1 MIWLGLAAV
10 FFATLLLLRLLSRAA
25 VRAGLVDYPGRRKR
39 HRGAIPLIG
48 GPAIFAGLCIGA
60 VLIPNSLKPYPALF
74 AGLAVLLIAGI
85 LDDLRDL
92 TPKQKFLAQL
102 IAAACMVWWGG
113 TTVDSLGNLLGL
125 GEIGLPYLAIPFT
138 IVALLGLINAIN
150 MTDGADGLAAGL
162 SLIAFFFLALSA
174 LVIGRVYS
182 VEMLATIIAVVAA
195 FWIVNMRFPWQS
207 HAKAF
212 LGDSG
217 SMMLGLL
224 LTWFSIEVARWRSGL
239 DPIAAVWFLAVP
251 LLDMGVV
258 ILRRLGKGKSPF
270 SAGRDHFH
278 HVLIAAGLPP
288 GSAVLLIY
296 AIALALGALGFFAW
310 RAGVP
315 EYWMFYGFL
324 ALLGACYAL
333 SWRWVRVIRFSR
345 RRRRHLQTG
354 VAAKV
359 TAL

>member
-1 MIWLGLAAV
+1 MTWAGLLIV
-10 FFATLLLLRLLSRAA
+10 FAGTLLLLRLLSRVA

-48 GPAIFAGLCIGA
+48 GPAIFAGLCVGA
-60 VLIPNSLKPYPALF
+60 LLIPNTLKPYPALF

-113 TTVDSLGNLLGL
+113 TSVESLGDLFGY
-125 GEIGLPYLAIPFT
+125 GEVGLPYLAVPFT
-138 IVALLGLINAIN
+138 IIALLGLINAIN
-150 MTDGADGLAAGL
+150 MVDGADGLATGL

-174 LVIGRVYS
+174 VVIGRIYS
-182 VEMLATIIAVVAA
+182 LEMLATIIAVVLA
-195 FWIVNMRFPWQS
+195 FWFVNMRFPWQP

-224 LTWFSIEVARWRSGL
+224 LTWFSVEVARWRSGL

-278 HVLIAAGLPP
+278 HVLIAAGMPP
-288 GSAVLLIY
+288 GTAVLLIY
-296 AIALALGALGFFAW
+296 AVALALGAIGFYAW
-310 RAGVP
+310 HAGVP
-315 EYWMFYGFL
+315 DYWMFYGFL
-324 ALLGACYAL
+324 ALLAGCYAL
-333 SWRWVRVIRFSR
+333 SWRWVRIVRSVR
-345 RRRRHLQTG
+345 RRARWAKRD
-354 VAAKV
+354 AAQGI
-359 TAL
+359 AAQ

>member
-1 MIWLGLAAV
+1 MTWAGLLAV
-10 FFATLLLLRLLSRAA
+10 FAGTLLLLRLLSRVA
-25 VRAGLVDYPGRRKR
+25 VRTGLVDYPGRRKR

-60 VLIPNSLKPYPALF
+60 LLIPGTLEPYPALF
-74 AGLAVLLIAGI
+74 AGLVVLLVAGI

-113 TTVDSLGNLLGL
+113 TTVDSLGNLLGY
-125 GEIGLPYLAIPFT
+125 GEIGLPYLAVPFT
-138 IVALLGLINAIN
+138 VIALLGLINAIN
-150 MTDGADGLAAGL
+150 MTDGADGLAAGV

-182 VEMLATIIAVVAA
+182 LEMLATIIAVVAA
-195 FWIVNMRFPWQS
+195 FWLVNMRFPWQS

-224 LTWFSIEVARWRSGL
+224 LTWFSVEVARWRSGL

-258 ILRRLGKGKSPF
+258 ILRRLGNGKSPF

-278 HVLIAAGLPP
+278 HVLIAAGMPP

-296 AIALALGALGFFAW
+296 AIALGLGAIGFFAW

-315 EYWMFYGFL
+315 DYWMFYAFL
-324 ALLGACYAL
+324 ALLAGCYTL
-333 SWRWVRVIRFSR
+333 SWRWVRIVRFLR
-345 RRRRHLQTG
+345 RRKRWTKRHASPG
-354 VAAKV
+354 IAAP
-359 TAL
+359 